1 MSDHRRGDRRRLPVV
16 LLEVANLASGLGN
29 AVVLVALPWLVL
41 EVTGSPAFTGI
52 VAAASALPALVMS
65 PLAGWLVDHL
75 GRRAVS
81 IGSDVM
87 SAISV
92 AAIPIAAILADLT
105 PTVILILA
113 VLGAAFDP
121 AGYTARRTLLMDAA
135 DAAHMDQNRLNG
147 IHEGV
152 FAIGF
157 VLGPVVGA
165 AAISGIGPTNTFWI
179 PFALFLIAAAAVTFM
194 RLAPAIT
201 AGDVTD
207 TVGWRGLTRGFTVLW
222 QDGLL
227 RTITLGVLVL
237 AAIYLPTESIV
248 LPTYFEGLDQPG
260 SLGLVI
266 AALAGGSVIGAFL
279 YGWISARM
287 STKRLLQVIMI
298 GTAVSILPMAFL
310 PPLPILMAA
319 GFLLGF
325 FWGPFN
331 PLMTT
336 LVQDRVPADQQGRV
350 FGVQLSV
357 FYAAPPLG
365 MLIVGYTVETWGVSV
380 TYLVLAGTL
389 AVTSIAVLFAR
400 SVRQLPARPTLE
412 S

>member
-1 MSDHRRGDRRRLPVV
+1 MTDVRRGDRRHLPVV
-16 LLEVANLASGLGN
+16 LLEIANLASGLGN

-41 EVTGSPAFTGI
+41 EITGSPAFTGI

-65 PLAGWLVDHL
+65 PLAGWLVDHV

-81 IGSDVM
+81 IGSDVL

-92 AAIPIAAILADLT
+92 AAIPLVALLGDLT
-105 PTVILILA
+105 PAAILILA

-121 AGYTARRTLLMDAA
+121 AGYTARRTLLVDAA
-135 DAAHMDQNRLNG
+135 DAAHMDQNKLNG

-165 AAISGIGPTNTFWI
+165 AAISTIGATGAFWI
-179 PFALFLIAAAAVTFM
+179 PFALFLIAALAVVFM
-194 RLAPAIT
+194 RITPVVAPGSET
-201 AGDVTD
+201 E
-207 TVGWRGLTRGFTVLW
+207 TVGWRGITRGFTVLW
-222 QDGLL
+222 HDGLL
-227 RTITLGVLVL
+227 RAITVGVLVL
-237 AAIYLPTESIV
+237 AAIYLPTETIV
-248 LPTYFEGLDQPG
+248 LPTYFEGRDEPG

-279 YGWISARM
+279 YGWISARI

-298 GTAVSILPMAFL
+298 GTAVSILPMALL
-310 PPLPILMAA
+310 PPLPILLAA

-336 LVQDRVPADQQGRV
+336 LVQERVPADQQGRV

-380 TYLVLAGTL
+380 TYIVLAITL
-389 AVTSIAVLFAR
+389 AITAIAVLFAR
-400 SVRQLPARPTLE
+400 SVRMLP
-412 S
+412 SK

>member
-1 MSDHRRGDRRRLPVV
+1 MSGHQPKTPRRLPVFM
-16 LLEVANLASGLGN
+16 LEIANLASGLGN

-41 EVTGSPAFTGI
+41 EVTGSPAFTGV
-52 VAAASALPALVMS
+52 VAAASALPALLMA
-65 PLAGWLVDHL
+65 PLAGWLVDHV

-81 IGSDVM
+81 IGSDIL
-87 SAISV
+87 SALSV
-92 AAIPIAAILADLT
+92 AAIPVVAIIGDLT
-105 PTVILILA
+105 PTAILVLA

-121 AGYTARRTLLMDAA
+121 AGYTARRTLLVDAA
-135 DAAHMDQNRLNG
+135 QAARMDQNRLNG

-152 FAIGF
+152 FAVGF

-165 AAISGIGPTNTFWI
+165 AAITAIGPTNAFWI
-179 PFALFLIAAAAVTFM
+179 PFGLFLIAAI
-194 RLAPAIT
+194 AIT
-201 AGDVTD
+201 AMRITPAAQAVDSSG
-207 TVGWRGLTRGFTVLW
+207 TVGWKGLTRGFVVLSK
-222 QDGLL
+222 DRLL
-227 RTITLGVLVL
+227 LTITLGVLVL
-237 AAIYLPTESIV
+237 AAIYLPTEAIV
-248 LPTYFEGLDQPG
+248 LPTYFEGRDEPG

-266 AALAGGSVIGAFL
+266 AALSAGAMIGAFL
-279 YGWISARM
+279 YGWISSRM
-287 STKRLLQVIMI
+287 STKRLLQLIMI

-310 PPLPILMAA
+310 PPLPILLAA

-336 LVQDRVPADQQGRV
+336 LVQDRVPADEQGRV

-365 MLIVGYTVETWGVSV
+365 MVIVGYTVETWGVAT

-389 AVTSIAVLFAR
+389 AITSIAVLFAR
-400 SVRQLPARPTLE
+400 SVRQLPAR
-412 S
+412 